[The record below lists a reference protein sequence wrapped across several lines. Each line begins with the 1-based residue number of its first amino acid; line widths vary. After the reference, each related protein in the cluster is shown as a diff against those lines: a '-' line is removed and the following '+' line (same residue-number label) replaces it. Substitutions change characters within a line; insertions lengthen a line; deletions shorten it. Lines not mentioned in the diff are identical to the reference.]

1 MSAVIPDRF
10 TGRTIIVTGAGSG
23 IGRATAARLVAE
35 GATVVGADLSE
46 ERLQEVAEE
55 LGAPGFRYVAGSI
68 TDQQVVDRVVAE
80 AGPEL
85 WGLVNN
91 AGIMDDFLPIAE
103 IDDATW
109 QRVLDVNLT
118 AMMRLSRAA
127 IPVMLARG
135 AGVIVNV
142 SSEAGIRAG
151 AAGVAY
157 TASKHAVIGL
167 TKSTS
172 LFYARK
178 GIRCNSVAPGGVAT
192 NIQARM
198 DTPGFAETIAPLL
211 GAMMPPTATAD
222 ELAAAITFLLSD
234 DASNIS
240 GAVLMCDGGWSVI

>member
-10 TGRTIIVTGAGSG
+10 AGRTIIVTGAGSG

-35 GATVVGADLSE
+35 GAYVVGADLSE
-46 ERLQEVAEE
+46 ERLREVADE
-55 LGAPGFRYVAGSI
+55 LGSPGFRYVVGSI
-68 TDQQVVDRVVAE
+68 ADQAVVDRVVAE

-91 AGIMDDFLPIAE
+91 AGIMDDFLTVAE
-103 IDDATW
+103 VDDDTW

-118 AMMRLSRAA
+118 SMMRMSRAA
-127 IPVMLARG
+127 IPVMLAHAGG
-135 AGVIVNV
+135 AIVNI
-142 SSEAGIRAG
+142 SSEAGVRAG

-157 TASKHAVIGL
+157 TTSKHAVIGL

-192 NIQARM
+192 NIRARM
-198 DTPGFAETIAPLL
+198 DTSGFTEVIAPLL

-222 ELAAAITFLLSD
+222 QLAAAITFLLSD
-234 DASNIS
+234 DASNIT
-240 GAVLMCDGGWSVI
+240 GTVLMCDGGWSVI

>member
-46 ERLQEVAEE
+46 ERLREVAEE

>member
-1 MSAVIPDRF
+1 MSTVIPDRF
-10 TGRTIIVTGAGSG
+10 AGRTIIVTGAGSG
-23 IGRATAARLVAE
+23 IGRATATRLVAE
-35 GATVVGADLSE
+35 GAYVVGADLSE
-46 ERLQEVAEE
+46 ERLAAVAED
-55 LGAPGFRYVAGSI
+55 LGSPGFRYVVGSI
-68 TDQQVVDRVVAE
+68 TDQQIVDRIVAE

-91 AGIMDDFLPIAE
+91 AGIMDDFLSVAE

-109 QRVLDVNLT
+109 QRVFDVNLT
-118 AMMRLSRAA
+118 AMMRMSRAA
-127 IPVMLARG
+127 IPVMLTRG
-135 AGVIVNV
+135 AGAIVNI

-192 NIQARM
+192 NIQAKM
-198 DTPGFAETIAPLL
+198 ESPGFAEVIAPLL

-222 ELAAAITFLLSD
+222 DLAAAITFLLSD
-234 DASNIS
+234 DAANVT
-240 GAVLMCDGGWSVI
+240 GTVLMCDGGWSVI